1 MTNTQT
7 NRQKEKGNV
16 LFLILIAVALF
27 AALSYVVTQST
38 RSGGGSTE
46 REKNILSG
54 AQMTQYP
61 TALRTAIIRMV
72 LSGVAAE
79 NIKFNAPASF
89 GSISVNQ
96 LVFHPQGGGASYQM
110 GPQELSATNSG
121 QLQWYY
127 NGSFYVPGV
136 GMDTGGGQEI
146 IAFLP
151 GISQGICNQVNE
163 ELGISL
169 GTCTPDVTG
178 GTIPAAAADD
188 TLVKTQMVNAYT
200 IPTTMTPIQCAGAAS
215 PTNGNAFLRQ
225 SSGCFY
231 KTTAPAQYVFYSV
244 LLER

>member
-1 MTNTQT
+1 MTSKHT
-7 NRQKEKGNV
+7 NRQKERGNV

-96 LVFHPQGGGASYQM
+96 LVFHPQGGGASFQM
-110 GPQELSATNSG
+110 GPQELSATNNS
-121 QLQWYY
+121 QLPWFF
-127 NGSFYVPGV
+127 NGSFYVPGI
-136 GMDTGGGQEI
+136 GMDTAGGNEI

-151 GISQGICNQVNE
+151 GISQGICKQVNE
-163 ELGISL
+163 ELGVNL
-169 GTCTPDVTG
+169 GACTPDVTG
-178 GTIPAAAADD
+178 GEIPAANLAQASIEAQMIDNYVLPAAI
-188 TLVKTQMVNAYT
+188 Q
-200 IPTTMTPIQCAGAAS
+200 TPLACDGASAA
-215 PTNGNAFLRQ
+215 NNAFLRQ
-225 SSGCFY
+225 SAGCFH
-231 KTTAPAQYVFYSV
+231 TTTPSRYVFYSV